1 MMKEPTH
8 VITLNPVEHGITIT
22 ALNALRKDKL
32 SANRPVRDIEDL
44 LMKVIDAP
52 AKKGRVLDYEA
63 R

>member
-1 MMKEPTH
+1 MRT
-8 VITLNPVEHGITIT
+8 ITLDNVEHGITIT

-52 AKKGRVLDYEA
+52 TKRGRVLDYES